1 MFKKI
6 ILQRTFWQKFLSSG
20 YFMLIIISILKK
32 THPSRLWTTGT
43 SVPKSRPSLDFF
55 LPAPM
60 KIFYMLASF
69 GREKQSPMKWEWC
82 IYNSWID
89 SSPGFLA
96 RMTAAC
102 RQTTTTCACNTSK
115 NKNEKKKILIKQS
128 FPEWIYTSCR
138 IFSFVLFCNI
148 SYNTDMIGEW
158 LFKTRVPTLL
168 GECNWP
174 FM

>member
-6 ILQRTFWQKFLSSG
+6 PYNICSDKKFLVRLFHAYKSPYLKNATIKVVDHRHLCSK
-20 YFMLIIISILKK
+20 ISPLLGFLSASAYENILYAGQFREGK
-32 THPSRLWTTGT
+32 T
-43 SVPKSRPSLDFF
+43 KFD
-55 LPAPM
+55 
-60 KIFYMLASF
+60 
-69 GREKQSPMKWEWC
+69 EKWEWC

-96 RMTAAC
+96 RMTAVC
-102 RQTTTTCACNTSK
+102 RQTTTCACNTSK

-138 IFSFVLFCNI
+138 ISSFVLFCNV

-158 LFKTRVPTLL
+158 LLKQEFPLFSVSATGL
-168 GECNWP
+168 
-174 FM
+174 F